1 MTVKIYLV
9 DIFGRCIN
17 RHLSNVY
24 DLPFFDSAKLLQPG
38 SSTLIPLP
46 NVNSFSIGDI
56 IISTGVRSNEI
67 KMVKQANNDSN
78 EELYIAIVC
87 YYDIATSRPCGLDCS
102 NIIRNLLDLYAY
114 LGERICI
121 YISNDFNII
130 NQYLPTSNRY
140 ENVHNILEKIPPK
153 YLIQVY

>member
-1 MTVKIYLV
+1 M
-9 DIFGRCIN
+9 
-17 RHLSNVY
+17 
-24 DLPFFDSAKLLQPG
+24 LPFIDEAKLLPAG
-38 SSTLIPLP
+38 ESTLIPLM
-46 NVNSFSIGDI
+46 NVTSFGIGDI
-56 IISTGVRSNEI
+56 AISRGTRSSEL
-67 KMVKQANNDSN
+67 KMVKQSNNDPN
-78 EELYIAIVC
+78 EELYIGIVC
-87 YYDIATSRPCGLDCS
+87 YYDIATSRPSSLDCS
-102 NIIRNLLDLYAY
+102 SIIRNLLDLYAY